1 MIETYPKHINQE
13 KLEAN
18 LSKLVSAFLMVAE
31 DLVEQEIQT
40 NNGEGRAVFRQVSI
54 TEQISFL
61 ESAKHE
67 IRENTDPYNNPLQTS
82 LLSAVRSE
90 SKRNKSKTLKT

>member
-1 MIETYPKHINQE
+1 MIEAYPKYTNQD

-18 LSKLVSAFLMVAE
+18 LNKLVSAFLMVAE
-31 DLVEQEIQT
+31 DLVAQETQDEY
-40 NNGEGRAVFRQVSI
+40 GEEKAVLGQAPI
-54 TEQISFL
+54 TKQKPL
-61 ESAKHE
+61 ESVARG
-67 IRENTDPYNNPLQTS
+67 IRENSASYIDPLQTS